1 MAIIRVEQLSKAY
14 PGGRG
19 IADVGFTVDEG
30 EIFGILGPNGAG
42 KTTTVECIG
51 GLRARDGGVVDVAG
65 FDPGSDSPGFRE
77 VLGIQLQESTL
88 PDKIRVGEALAL
100 FASFHDNPADAGE
113 LAERLGLAP
122 HLAMPYGKLSGG
134 QKQRLS
140 VALALIG
147 RPRVAILD
155 ELTTGLDPQARRDVW
170 GLLEDL
176 RSTGVTL
183 LLVSHFMEEAQRL
196 CDRVAVID
204 DGRVVAIGPPSELAE
219 RSGGGQVMVFTP
231 SAPVDLRR
239 LRALASVVGVDE
251 RGDQIRVR
259 GGDKVVT
266 DVIVELRDQGVDP
279 DHLRVDRPTLDD
291 AFVSLVSDRKV
302 NR

>member
-1 MAIIRVEQLSKAY
+1 MTIIRVEQLSKTY

-19 IADVGFTVDEG
+19 VVDVGFTVDEG

-51 GLRARDGGVVDVAG
+51 GLRTRDGGVIDVAG
-65 FDPGSDSPGFRE
+65 FDPGADPVGLRE

-88 PDKIRVGEALAL
+88 PDKIRVDEALAL
-100 FASFHDNPADAGE
+100 FGSFHDDPADAGE

-122 HLAMPYGKLSGG
+122 HGRMQYSKLSGG

-204 DGRVVAIGPPSELAE
+204 GGRIAAIGSPDDLAD
-219 RSGGGQVMVFTP
+219 RAGGQVMVFTP
-231 SAPVDLRR
+231 SAPVDLER
-239 LRALASVVGVDE
+239 LRALTSVVGVE
-251 RGDQIRVR
+251 AR
-259 GGDKVVT
+259 GGQLHVSGGDDVVAE
-266 DVIVELRDQGVDP
+266 VIVELRAQGVAAA
-279 DHLRVDRPTLDD
+279 HLRVDRPTLDD
-291 AFVSLVSDRKV
+291 AFVSLVSDGKV

>member
-19 IADVGFTVDEG
+19 VADVGFTVDEG
-30 EIFGILGPNGAG
+30 EIFGILGANGAG

-51 GLRARDGGVVDVAG
+51 GLRSRDGGVVDVAG
-65 FDPGSDSPGFRE
+65 FDPGSDSVGLRE

-88 PDKIRVGEALAL
+88 PDKIRVHEALAL
-100 FASFHDNPADAGE
+100 FASFYDDPADAGE
-113 LAERLGLAP
+113 LAERLGLAA
-122 HLAMPYGKLSGG
+122 HDRMQYGKLSGG

-204 DGRVVAIGPPSELAE
+204 HGRVAAIGSPDELAG
-219 RSGGGQVMVFTP
+219 RAGGQVMIFTP
-231 SAPVDLRR
+231 SAPVVLDR
-239 LRALASVVGVDE
+239 LRALTSVVEVDQ
-251 RGDQIRVR
+251 RGDRLHIS
-259 GGDKVVT
+259 GGEDVVAE
-266 DVIVELRDQGVDP
+266 VIVELRAQGATAT
-279 DHLRVDRPTLDD
+279 HLRVDRPTLDD
-291 AFVSLVSDRKV
+291 AFVSLVSSGKV
-302 NR
+302 NP

>member
-1 MAIIRVEQLSKAY
+1 MAIIRVQHLTKAY

-19 IADVGFTVDEG
+19 VADVSFTVDDG

-51 GLRARDGGVVDVAG
+51 GLRPRDGGVVDVAG
-65 FDPGSDSPGFRE
+65 LDPAGGTERFRE
-77 VLGIQLQESTL
+77 VVGIQLQESAL
-88 PDKIRVGEALAL
+88 PEKIRVGEALAL
-100 FASFHDNPADAGE
+100 YASFYPDPADIGE
-113 LAERLGLAP
+113 LAERLGLAE
-122 HLAMPYGKLSGG
+122 HRKMFYGKLSGG

-140 VALALIG
+140 VALALVG

-155 ELTTGLDPQARRDVW
+155 ELTTGLDPQARREVW

-204 DGRVVAIGPPSELAE
+204 GGRVAAIGSPTELAE
-219 RSGGGQVMVFTP
+219 RADGNQIMTFVPSGD
-231 SAPVDLRR
+231 VDLQS
-239 LRALASVVGVDE
+239 LRALPS
-251 RGDQIRVR
+251 
-259 GGDKVVT
+259 VT
-266 DVIVELRDQGVDP
+266 DVRFIGEQVRVTGDDDVVGDAIAAVRAQGISAT
-279 DHLRVDRPTLDD
+279 HLRVTQPTLDD
-291 AFVSLVSDRKV
+291 AFVSLVSDGKAS
-302 NR
+302 

>member
-1 MAIIRVEQLSKAY
+1 MAIIRVEQLSKTY

-19 IADVGFTVDEG
+19 VVDVGFTVDEG

-51 GLRARDGGVVDVAG
+51 GLRSRDGGVVEVAG
-65 FDPGSDSPGFRE
+65 FDPGSDSVGLRE

-88 PDKIRVGEALAL
+88 PDKIRVDEALAL
-100 FASFHDNPADAGE
+100 FASFHDDPADAGE
-113 LAERLGLAP
+113 LAERLGLAA
-122 HLAMPYGKLSGG
+122 HGRVQYSKLSGG

-204 DGRVVAIGPPSELAE
+204 QGRVAAIGSPNELAG
-219 RSGGGQVMVFTP
+219 RAGSGQVMVFTP
-231 SAPVDLRR
+231 SEPIDVESLRT
-239 LRALASVVGVDE
+239 LASVTEVAR
-251 RGDQIRVR
+251 RGDQLHVR
-259 GGDKVVT
+259 GGDDVVG
-266 DVIVELRDQGVDP
+266 DVIVELQRRGVTAG
-279 DHLRVDRPTLDD
+279 HLRVDTPTLDD
-291 AFVSLVSDRKV
+291 AFVSLVSDGKA

>member
-1 MAIIRVEQLSKAY
+1 MSIIRVEQLSKAY

-19 IADVGFTVDEG
+19 VADVGFTVDEG

-51 GLRARDGGVVDVAG
+51 GLRSRDGGVIDVAG
-65 FDPGSDSPGFRE
+65 FDPASDSVGLRE
-77 VLGIQLQESTL
+77 VLGVQLQESTL

-100 FASFHDNPADAGE
+100 FASFHDDPADAGE
-113 LAERLGLAP
+113 LAERLGLAA
-122 HLAMPYGKLSGG
+122 HARMQYGKLSGG

-204 DGRVVAIGPPSELAE
+204 NGRVAAIGTPNELAD
-219 RSGGGQVMVFTP
+219 RAGVQVMVFTP
-231 SAPVDLRR
+231 SVPVDLGR
-239 LRALASVVGVDE
+239 LRTLPSVGEVDQ
-251 RGDQIRVR
+251 RGEQLHVS
-259 GGDKVVT
+259 GGDDVVAE
-266 DVIVELRDQGVDP
+266 VIVELGAQGATAA
-279 DHLRVDRPTLDD
+279 HLRVDRPSLDD
-291 AFVSLVSDRKV
+291 AFVSLVSSGKV